1 VPGPPPKDPSKRA
14 RRNAGQPFR
23 QLDGSVR
30 DRKRAPNWP
39 LPRDAREALLPGM
52 LERVDDLRGQ
62 LDDEQDGRR
71 RRRLQAQLVA
81 AEQDHVLLKAELDI
95 QRKVEREIWTALW
108 RTPMAAEWERLK
120 WTRTLARYAR
130 VAAEAELGGKGSA
143 KARQEARILEHA
155 HGLTPMS
162 LQSLR
167 WQIVAGEG
175 QEAGGR
181 APAPG
186 VGRWRGH
193 LSAVRETTA
202 ADG

>member
-1 VPGPPPKDPSKRA
+1 MPGAPPKDPSKRA

-23 QLDGSVR
+23 QLDGSAR

-62 LDDEQDGRR
+62 LADEQDGRR

-81 AEQDHVLLKAELDI
+81 AERDHVLLRAQLDT
-95 QRKVEREIWTALW
+95 QRKLEREIWTALW
-108 RTPMAAEWERLK
+108 RTPMAVEWERLR

-130 VAAEAELGGKGSA
+130 VAAEAELGSA
-143 KARQEARILEHA
+143 KARQEARIMEHA

-167 WQIVAGEG
+167 WQIVIGEG
-175 QEAGGR
+175 EDAGGR
-181 APAPG
+181 APVPG

-193 LSAVRETTA
+193 LSAVREPAA